1 MIKTILLLPVIFL
14 VVSLSALECFTRNG
28 IAANFVDIQG
38 KWCGTEQRVGITPLP
53 EGLRFTF
60 YTGVKN
66 KDYNF
71 IAKAKPD
78 TPAVVGGN
86 RLNCRSL
93 PMFPG
98 ASITTSA
105 SIPQES
111 FTRRKRRI
119 PHGSPGSLKST

>member
-78 TPAVVGGN
+78 TPAVVGGGI
-86 RLNCRSL
+86 RRIADRSRCFPGHLLPHRRQSCRSPL
-93 PMFPG
+93 HSEKEGYLKG
-98 ASITTSA
+98 APA
-105 SIPQES
+105 A
-111 FTRRKRRI
+111 
-119 PHGSPGSLKST
+119 